1 MRLDA
6 RSLGGPWHGRRRRP
20 RCGASSPLRS
30 QRAYRFGGPSGDG
43 SSGRFLQRGRNAV
56 VTGAECTLM
65 LRTLRG
71 AGVGFRA
78 VDDNLMKLELK
89 LGRGFLR
96 LQLRAVF

>member
-1 MRLDA
+1 
-6 RSLGGPWHGRRRRP
+6 
-20 RCGASSPLRS
+20 
-30 QRAYRFGGPSGDG
+30 
-43 SSGRFLQRGRNAV
+43 
-56 VTGAECTLM
+56 M

-71 AGVGFRA
+71 AGFGFRA